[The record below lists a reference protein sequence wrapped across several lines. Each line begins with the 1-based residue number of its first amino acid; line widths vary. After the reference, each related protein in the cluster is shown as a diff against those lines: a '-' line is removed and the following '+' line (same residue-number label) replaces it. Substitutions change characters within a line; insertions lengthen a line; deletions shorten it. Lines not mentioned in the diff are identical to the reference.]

1 MNIKKELTNRLHNNQ
16 NLKRMQQLIEKN
28 IPFTLVGY
36 EGFFKAFLIN
46 TIKEYSNNNKVILIV
61 KNENIL
67 DEIQND
73 LMQITDKIYEL
84 NYFSPLA
91 YQGINSKSKIF
102 RKRVNFLINF
112 YENNPGIYIVLLKSL
127 LTKIPTKE
135 NLFKN
140 IYTIKTGKIIHI
152 KNFENKLIKLGYEK
166 TTRVTLPGEFTI
178 KGEIIDIYPF
188 NKAEPI
194 RISLHINKIEE
205 IKYFNHLTQ
214 LKQDNDISEFNIIPT
229 KEIIWD
235 NASINKLK
243 HYIKENEY
251 KKLFKKIETKYNAKA
266 EEMFYPLVGDTYL
279 SQEIN
284 EDTPTINFEISNL
297 EEEIKKIHKEYE
309 KLYNQVIESKEKTIS
324 PKEIFINLKDLK
336 LKTNIFFVKSPA
348 NTTTEELIEFK
359 IESKCKFFSNIKLIK
374 EEIKNWLNN
383 GFKVIIAAESNSQK
397 EKLKYVFKDLPKT
410 IIEIFKISSS
420 LIINKEKIAIITE
433 SDIFNRRQKIN
444 KTFESSKTKIIDS
457 FTEIEKN
464 SYVVHINHGIGIF
477 RQIKRIKTS
486 LLEKDY
492 IEIEYADDE
501 KLFIPIEQ
509 THLIQK
515 YIGNETQNIKL
526 DKISSK
532 TWEKKKAYT
541 KKRIDEIADHLV
553 ALYSERESIKGF
565 KYPQDH
571 ELQLL
576 FESEFPY
583 DETSDQLTAISE
595 IKQDMMSS
603 KVMDR
608 LLCGDVGFGK
618 TEVAMRTAFK
628 AVMGNKQVAILS
640 PTTILTEQHFNTFK
654 QRFKNF
660 PIKIAMMSRF
670 TKKSKEKEIIQNL
683 ETGKIDIIIGTHKI
697 LSKKITYQNLGLII
711 IDEEQRFGVREKE
724 KLKEI
729 KVSVDCLALSATPIP
744 RSLHMSL
751 IKLRDIS
758 VLKTPPKNRIKIETY
773 VEKFSELL
781 IKHAIEN
788 ELSRDGQVFFVHHNI
803 QELDSIKAML
813 EKIVPYARI
822 ATLHA
827 KLTGNQI
834 ENIMHDFI
842 NKSYQVLIATTIIE
856 NGIDIENANTIIINN
871 ANRFGL
877 AQLYQL
883 RGRVGRGSQ
892 KAFAYLLYKENSS
905 LKENAIERLRAISES
920 SELGSGFQIAIKDME
935 IRGVG
940 NLLGR
945 EQHGEIESIGLDYY
959 LKMLN
964 KAIEK
969 RMGSKNL
976 KEDKVIIEINYNG
989 FIPDSYVN
997 NEQDKI
1003 LIYKK
1008 ISSIQSEEEN
1018 NKIRDE
1024 IHDRFGSIPKE
1035 LNNLFLLAGLKI
1047 IAKKLNIVSLKE
1059 RNGLLEIEYLN
1070 IKSIPAEKIM
1080 QIIKDNPTIIKINP
1094 KYKNSIFLNLKN
1106 IKVSEKIN
1114 CIYKNLNYLNGKI
1127 R

>member
-1 MNIKKELTNRLHNNQ
+1 MNIKKELTDKLNETQ
-16 NLKRMQQLIEKN
+16 NCQMMQQLIEKKQ
-28 IPFTLVGY
+28 PFTIVGY

-46 TIKEYSNNNKVILIV
+46 IIKKYNKSNKVILIV

-67 DEIQND
+67 DKFKND
-73 LMQITDKIYEL
+73 LIQITDKIYEL
-84 NYFSPLA
+84 NYFSHLS
-91 YQGINSKSKIF
+91 YQGISSKNKIF
-102 RKRVNFLINF
+102 RQRVNFLINF
-112 YENNPGIYIVLLKSL
+112 YNNNPGIYIVLLKSL
-127 LTKIPTKE
+127 LSKIPAKE

-140 IYTIKTGKIIHI
+140 IYTIKIDETIQI
-152 KNFENKLIKLGYEK
+152 KNIENKLIKLGYEK

-178 KGEIIDIYPF
+178 KSEIIDIYSF
-188 NKAEPI
+188 NQTEPI
-194 RISLHINKIEE
+194 RISLNIDKIEE
-205 IKYFNHLTQ
+205 IKFFNPLSQ
-214 LKQDNDISEFNIIPT
+214 LKKGNAIYEFNIVPI
-229 KEIIWD
+229 KEIIW
-235 NASINKLK
+235 NNECINKLK
-243 HYIKENEY
+243 NYIKPNKY
-251 KKLFKKIETKYNAKA
+251 KKLFQKIENKYYARS
-266 EEMFYPLVGDTYL
+266 EEIFYPLIGDTYL

-284 EDTPTINFEISNL
+284 EDISIINFEMPNL

-309 KLYNQVIESKEKTIS
+309 NLYSQTIELEEKIIL
-324 PKEIFINLKDLK
+324 PKQIFINSKDLK
-336 LKTNIFFVKSPA
+336 LKTNIFFVQSSA
-348 NTTTEELIEFK
+348 NIPTKELIKFE
-359 IESKCKFFSNIKLIK
+359 IENESKFFSNITLAK
-374 EEIKNWLNN
+374 EKIKNWLNN
-383 GFKVIIAAESNSQK
+383 GFKVIIASESNSQK
-397 EKLKYVFKDLPKT
+397 EKLKYIFKDLPKA
-410 IIEIFKISSS
+410 IIEVFKISSS
-420 LIINKEKIAIITE
+420 LVINKEKIAIIIE
-433 SDIFNRRQKIN
+433 SDIFDRKQKIN
-444 KTFESSKTKIIDS
+444 KIFESSKTKIIDS
-457 FTEIEKN
+457 FIEIEKN
-464 SYVVHINHGIGIF
+464 SHVVHINHGIGIF

-486 LLEKDY
+486 FLEKDY

-509 THLIQK
+509 THLIQR

-532 TWEKKKAYT
+532 TWEKKKAYA
-541 KKRIDEIADHLV
+541 KKRIDKIADHLV
-553 ALYSERESIKGF
+553 ALYAERENTKGF
-565 KYPQDH
+565 NYPQDN
-571 ELQLL
+571 EMQLL

-595 IKQDMMSS
+595 IKQDMMSF

-618 TEVAMRTAFK
+618 TEVAMRIAFK

-654 QRFKNF
+654 ERFKNF

-670 TKKSKEKEIIQNL
+670 TKKSKENEIIKNL
-683 ETGKIDIIIGTHKI
+683 ETGKIDILIGTHKI
-697 LSKKITYQNLGLII
+697 LSKKITYTNLGLII
-711 IDEEQRFGVREKE
+711 IDEEQRFGVKEKE

-773 VEKFSELL
+773 VEEFSELL

-788 ELSRDGQVFFVHHNI
+788 EMSRDGQVFFVHHNI
-803 QELDSIKAML
+803 KELDSIKTML
-813 EKIVPYARI
+813 EKLVPYAKI

-827 KLTGNQI
+827 KLTDDQI

-871 ANRFGL
+871 ANKFGL
-877 AQLYQL
+877 AQIYQL

-905 LKENAIERLRAISES
+905 LNESAIERLRAISES

-959 LKMLN
+959 LTMLN

-969 RMGSKNL
+969 RMGKNS

-1018 NKIRDE
+1018 NKVRNE
-1024 IHDRFGSIPKE
+1024 IHDRFGVIPKE
-1035 LNNLFLLAGLKI
+1035 VNDLFTLAELKML
-1047 IAKKLNIVSLKE
+1047 AKKLNIISLKE
-1059 RNGLLEIEYLN
+1059 RNGSLEIEYLN
-1070 IKSIPAEKIM
+1070 MKNIPAEEII
-1080 QIIKDNPTIIKINP
+1080 QIIKENPNKIKINP
-1094 KYKNSIFLNLKN
+1094 KYKNSIFLNLQN

-1114 CIYKNLNYLNGKI
+1114 YIYRNINFFNSKI
-1127 R
+1127 K

>member
-1 MNIKKELTNRLHNNQ
+1 MNIKKELTDRLNDTQ
-16 NLKRMQQLIEKN
+16 KFQMMQRLIEKKQ
-28 IPFTLVGY
+28 PFTIVGY

-46 TIKEYSNNNKVILIV
+46 IIKEYNKSNKVVLIV

-67 DEIQND
+67 DKFKDD

-84 NYFSPLA
+84 NYFSLLA
-91 YQGINSKSKIF
+91 YQGISSKSKIF
-102 RKRVNFLINF
+102 RERVNFLINF
-112 YENNPGIYIVLLKSL
+112 YNNNPGIYIVLLKSL
-127 LTKIPTKE
+127 LSKIPAKE

-140 IYTIKTGKIIHI
+140 IYTIKTDETIQI
-152 KNFENKLIKLGYEK
+152 KNIENKLIRLGYEK

-178 KGEIIDIYPF
+178 KGEIIDIYSF
-188 NKAEPI
+188 NQTEPI
-194 RISLHINKIEE
+194 RISLNIDKIEE
-205 IKYFNHLTQ
+205 IKYFNPLTQ
-214 LKQDNDISEFNIIPT
+214 LKQGNAIYEFNIVPI
-229 KEIIWD
+229 KEIIW
-235 NASINKLK
+235 NNECINKLK
-243 HYIKENEY
+243 NYIKTNEY
-251 KKLFKKIETKYNAKA
+251 TQLLQNIETKYHARA
-266 EEMFYPLVGDTYL
+266 EEIFYSLIGDTYL

-284 EDTPTINFEISNL
+284 EDTPIINFEMPNL
-297 EEEIKKIHKEYE
+297 EKEIQKIHKEYE
-309 KLYNQVIESKEKTIS
+309 NLYSQAIESEKKTIL
-324 PKEIFINLKDLK
+324 PKQIFINSKDLK
-336 LKTNIFFVKSPA
+336 LKTNIFFVQASSNIPTK
-348 NTTTEELIEFK
+348 EILEFE
-359 IESKCKFFSNIKLIK
+359 IESESKFFSNITLAK
-374 EEIKNWLNN
+374 EKIKNWLNN

-397 EKLKYVFKDLPKT
+397 EKLKYIFKDLPKA
-410 IIEIFKISSS
+410 IIEVFKISSS
-420 LIINKEKIAIITE
+420 LVINKEKIAIIIE
-433 SDIFNRRQKIN
+433 SDIFDRTQKIN
-444 KTFESSKTKIIDS
+444 KIFESSKTKIIDS
-457 FTEIEKN
+457 FIEIEKN
-464 SYVVHINHGIGIF
+464 SHVVHINHGIGIF

-486 LLEKDY
+486 FLEKDY

-515 YIGNETQNIKL
+515 YIGNENQNIKL

-532 TWEKKKAYT
+532 TWEKKKAYAN
-541 KKRIDEIADHLV
+541 KRIDETADHLV
-553 ALYSERESIKGF
+553 ALYSARENIKGF
-565 KYPQDH
+565 NYPQDN
-571 ELQLL
+571 EMQLL

-595 IKQDMMSS
+595 IKQDMMSF

-618 TEVAMRTAFK
+618 TEVAMRIAFK

-670 TKKSKEKEIIQNL
+670 TKKSKENEIIKNL

-697 LSKKITYQNLGLII
+697 LSKKITYKNLGLII
-711 IDEEQRFGVREKE
+711 IDEEQRFGVKEKE

-773 VEKFSELL
+773 VEEFSELL

-788 ELSRDGQVFFVHHNI
+788 ELSRDGQVFFIHHNI
-803 QELDSIKAML
+803 KELDSIKTML
-813 EKIVPYARI
+813 ETVIPYARI

-827 KLTGNQI
+827 KLTDNQI

-905 LKENAIERLRAISES
+905 LNESAIERLRAISES

-959 LKMLN
+959 LTMLN

-969 RMGSKNL
+969 RMGKDSKEN
-976 KEDKVIIEINYNG
+976 KVIIEINYNG
-989 FIPDSYVN
+989 FIPDNYVN

-1018 NKIRDE
+1018 SKVRDE

-1035 LNNLFLLAGLKI
+1035 VNDLFILAELKI
-1047 IAKKLNIVSLKE
+1047 LAQKLNIVSLKE
-1059 RNGLLEIEYLN
+1059 RNGLLEIEYSN
-1070 IKSIPAEKIM
+1070 IKNIPAEEIM
-1080 QIIKDNPTIIKINP
+1080 QIIKENPNKIKINP
-1094 KYKNSIFLNLKN
+1094 EYKNSIFLNLQNTKA
-1106 IKVSEKIN
+1106 SEKIN
-1114 CIYKNLNYLNGKI
+1114 YIYSNINFFNSKI
-1127 R
+1127 N